1 MATPIL
7 EVRNLRAHFHTRRG
21 IVKAVD
27 GVSFDIHE
35 GETLAIVGESG
46 SGKTVCQLSYLRLL
60 PEPPLKIMGG
70 EVLFDRQQNLLNCSP
85 AQMRAVRGNK
95 ISMIF
100 QEPMTSLNPYLTIGT
115 QLTEPLRAH
124 AKLSKKD
131 AQREAMAALDR
142 TGISDTQRALKY
154 YPHEFSGGMRQR
166 VMIAMALTTKP
177 RLLIAD
183 EPTTALDVTVQ
194 AQILTLLKDIQK
206 ETGMA
211 VLFITHDLGVV
222 ASVADRVVVMYAG
235 KVMEKG
241 NVDQIFYETQH
252 PYTQALL
259 QSTPRID
266 IPQGKLPAI
275 AGSAPDLAR
284 LGAGCPFQGRCPHE
298 RAICETAFPAVKTY
312 LPGHDAYCHLEGM
325 PL

>member
-7 EVRNLRAHFHTRRG
+7 DVKNLKAYFHTRRG
-21 IVKAVD
+21 IVRAVD
-27 GVSFDIHE
+27 DVSFQVYP
-35 GETLAIVGESG
+35 GETVAIVGESG

-60 PEPPLKIMGG
+60 PEPPLRIEGG
-70 EVLFDRQQNLLNCSP
+70 EVLLEGTGDLLKATS
-85 AQMRAVRGNK
+85 AQMRFVRGNQV
-95 ISMIF
+95 SLIF
-100 QEPMTSLNPYLTIGT
+100 QEPMTSLNPYLTVGT

-124 AKLSKKD
+124 RKMSKKE
-131 AQREAMAALDR
+131 ALREAVIAVERVGMADAESALGR
-142 TGISDTQRALKY
+142 

-194 AQILTLLKDIQK
+194 AQILTLLREIQK

-222 ASVADRVVVMYAG
+222 ASIADRVVVMYAG
-235 KVMEKG
+235 KVMESG
-241 NVDQIFYETQH
+241 TVDQIFYETRH
-252 PYTQALL
+252 PYTRALM

-266 IPQGKLPAI
+266 LAQYTLPAI
-275 AGSAPDLAR
+275 GGMPPDLSR
-284 LGAGCPFQGRCPHE
+284 LGNGCPFWGRCPQQF
-298 RAICETAFPAVKTY
+298 AVCETEMPKTKTAGE
-312 LPGHDAYCHLEGM
+312 GHRALCHLTELGS
-325 PL
+325 